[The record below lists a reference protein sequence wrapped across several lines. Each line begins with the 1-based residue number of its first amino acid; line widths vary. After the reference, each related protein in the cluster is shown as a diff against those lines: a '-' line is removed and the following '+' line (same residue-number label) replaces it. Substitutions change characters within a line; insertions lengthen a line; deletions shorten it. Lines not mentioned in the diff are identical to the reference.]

1 LGKNSRP
8 QPLYE
13 NFQPE
18 ELESLNLLAAN
29 DSKEIDFKFL
39 KGNPVSRHAFLSFIK
54 KWNALRPI
62 KRRKL
67 HGKT

>member
-1 LGKNSRP
+1 LGKNLRP

-18 ELESLNLLAAN
+18 EHESLNLLAAN

-39 KGNPVSRHAFLSFIK
+39 KGNPVSRHALLSFIK
-54 KWNALRPI
+54 EWNAPRPI